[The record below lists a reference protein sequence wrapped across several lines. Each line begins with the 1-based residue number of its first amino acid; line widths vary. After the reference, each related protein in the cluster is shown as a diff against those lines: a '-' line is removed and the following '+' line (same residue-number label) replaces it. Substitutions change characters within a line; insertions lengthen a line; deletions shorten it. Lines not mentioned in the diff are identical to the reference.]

1 MAWKRAHALGKS
13 GSNQAQGRHFVMDIH
28 ILLIARDAKE
38 RNVYESAFRALDVKV
53 TAVPSLKG
61 LSEEVKALFL
71 NGVAMDMSTKIMALK
86 KDREFIYTTLRK
98 FPVAHLTLGKETG
111 KIRLFYPGQPPG
123 ATLKD
128 FIDRECRTFT
138 PRRLAHHIRKEL
150 HFNVLL
156 SRHPEMKDC
165 EKTVTVDVSEGG
177 CFIFSAQEWMRG
189 DKVWLDMLELSHHD
203 PIGAR
208 VKRCVRW
215 GEAMQVPGIGL
226 QFEGMKSSQRREFEK
241 RLWK

>member
-1 MAWKRAHALGKS
+1 M
-13 GSNQAQGRHFVMDIH
+13 MDIH
-28 ILLIARDAKE
+28 ILLISSDAKE
-38 RNVYESAFRALDVKV
+38 RKVYESAIRTLDVKV

-61 LSEEVKALFL
+61 LTEKVKDLFL

-86 KDREFIYTTLRK
+86 MDREFIHTTFRK
-98 FPVAHLTLGKETG
+98 FPVAHLTLGKEMG

-128 FIDRECRTFT
+128 FIDGECRTFT
-138 PRRLAHHIRKEL
+138 PRKLAHHIRKDL

-156 SRHPEMKDC
+156 SRNPEMVDC
-165 EKTVTVDVSEGG
+165 EKTVSVDVSEGG
-177 CFIFSAQEWMRG
+177 CFIFSTQEWVKG
-189 DKVWLDMLELSHHD
+189 DMVWLKILELSHHD

-226 QFEGMKSSQRREFEK
+226 QFDEMKPLQRRELEK
-241 RLWK
+241 RLWGIAT

>member
-1 MAWKRAHALGKS
+1 
-13 GSNQAQGRHFVMDIH
+13 MDVH
-28 ILLIARDAKE
+28 ILLISRDAKE
-38 RNVYESAFRALDVKV
+38 REAYESAIRALGVEV
-53 TAVPSLKG
+53 TAVASLKG

-71 NGVAMDMSTKIMALK
+71 NGVVMDMSTKIMALK

-156 SRHPEMKDC
+156 SRDPEMTDC
-165 EKTVTVDVSEGG
+165 EKTVSVDVSEAG
-177 CFIFSAQEWMRG
+177 CFVFSVQEWATG
-189 DKVWLDMLELSHHD
+189 SHGMAQD
-203 PIGAR
+203 S
-208 VKRCVRW
+208 
-215 GEAMQVPGIGL
+215 GI
-226 QFEGMKSSQRREFEK
+226 KPS
-241 RLWK
+241 

>member
-1 MAWKRAHALGKS
+1 
-13 GSNQAQGRHFVMDIH
+13 MDTH
-28 ILLIARDAKE
+28 ILLISSAAQE
-38 RNVYESAFRALDVKV
+38 RKIYESAIRALDVKV
-53 TAVPSLKG
+53 TAVPSIKG
-61 LSEEVKALFL
+61 LGEEVKDLFL
-71 NGVAMDMSTKIMALK
+71 NGVAMDMSTKIVALK
-86 KDREFIYTTLRK
+86 EDREFIYTTLRK

-128 FIDRECRTFT
+128 FVEKECRTFT

-156 SRHPEMKDC
+156 SGYPEMVDC
-165 EKTVTVDVSEGG
+165 ERTVSVDVSEGG
-177 CFIFSAQEWMRG
+177 CFIFSPREWVTG
-189 DKVWLDMLELSHHD
+189 DMVWLKILELSSQQ

-215 GEAMQVPGIGL
+215 GEAMRVPGIGL
-226 QFEGMKSSQRREFEK
+226 QFDEMNSSQRRELEK
-241 RLWK
+241 RLWG